1 MVTVP
6 PEFTMLFLIPIFGT
20 FFIYDKTAD
29 ISISLLFYIST
40 QMGIATLAHYMYS

>member
-6 PEFTMLFLIPIFGT
+6 PEFTILFIIPIFGT
-20 FFIYDKTAD
+20 LFIYDKTAD
-29 ISISLLFYIST
+29 MSISFFFYVST

>member
-6 PEFTMLFLIPIFGT
+6 PEFTILFLIPIVGT

-29 ISISLLFYIST
+29 MSISFLFYVST